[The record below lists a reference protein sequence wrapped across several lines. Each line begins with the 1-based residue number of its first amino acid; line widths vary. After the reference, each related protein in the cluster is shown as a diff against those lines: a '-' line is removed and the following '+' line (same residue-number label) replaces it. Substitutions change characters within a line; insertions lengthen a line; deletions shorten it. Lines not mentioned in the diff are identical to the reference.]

1 MSFAAVLNA
10 SISGSPSPSADG
22 MVWQC
27 GVMRER
33 KIFAR

>member
-1 MSFAAVLNA
+1 MSFTAVPNA
-10 SISGSPSPSADG
+10 TISGAPSPLADG
-22 MVWQC
+22 MGWQC